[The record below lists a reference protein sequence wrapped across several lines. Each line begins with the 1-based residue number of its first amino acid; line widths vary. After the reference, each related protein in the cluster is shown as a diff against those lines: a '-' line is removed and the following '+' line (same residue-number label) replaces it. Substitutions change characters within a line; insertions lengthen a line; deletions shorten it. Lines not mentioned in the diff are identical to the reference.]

1 MKRPANQAAPSR
13 PPAVGVI
20 RDGEVYRLQELQRRL
35 GWGEHALRQ
44 AKVAGLRL
52 FPLGVNDTAWV
63 RMPWHFSTGWESN
76 KPATRADNSTEA
88 AK

>member
-52 FPLGVNDTAWV
+52 VSFGRERYCLGSDALAFFDRLGKQQAGNQ
-63 RMPWHFSTGWESN
+63 GGQ
-76 KPATRADNSTEA
+76 
-88 AK
+88 